1 VTGQV
6 LEHSMALGWLSS
18 LLAAWLS
25 FGLFAGEA
33 KAPGNLV
40 PNGDFEKGS
49 GDRPADWQRPDGLT
63 TFWVKSTDRKG
74 RHIQIDTD
82 VLASQ
87 FREREDEMRRASEE
101 KKEPG
106 PPPRR
111 KPTREPKYDTVAGLD
126 GVHYASAEIPFKPE
140 KYYKLMV
147 DVKVD
152 GRAGPKVWVKA
163 YAAIRSGAGA
173 GRGIER
179 KRVVW
184 KKGLDCEGASSR
196 WRTYSTVFQVKTS
209 PPLVAETLK
218 VMLYPYWPPATFH
231 FDDVRLFEISEAEAR
246 AFEAESGKQRKSA
259 PLERNG
265 GTGGEGE

>member
-1 VTGQV
+1 MKRDFG
-6 LEHSMALGWLSS
+6 LPWL
-18 LLAAWLS
+18 LVACLA

-33 KAPGNLV
+33 KVPRNLV

-63 TFWVKSTDRKG
+63 TFWVKGTDRKG

-87 FREREDEMRRASEE
+87 FRQREDELRRASEE

-111 KPTREPKYDTVAGLD
+111 KPTRDPKFDTVAGLD
-126 GVHYASAEIPFKPE
+126 GVHYASAEIPIKAE
-140 KYYKLMV
+140 KHYKLQV

-152 GRAGPKVWVKA
+152 GRASPKVWVKA
-163 YAAIRSGAGA
+163 YATFPMKTPGSGV
-173 GRGIER
+173 RER

-209 PPLVAETLK
+209 PPVVAETLK
-218 VMLYPYWPPATFH
+218 VMLFPYWPPATFH
-231 FDDVRLFEISEAEAR
+231 FDDVRIFEITEEEAK
-246 AFEAESGKQRKSA
+246 AFEAESGKSRISQKGPSDSE
-259 PLERNG
+259 PEVKLE
-265 GTGGEGE
+265 

>member
-1 VTGQV
+1 MGLRWLFPV
-6 LEHSMALGWLSS
+6 LVACLSS
-18 LLAAWLS
+18 
-25 FGLFAGEA
+25 GLFAGET
-33 KAPGNLV
+33 KAPRNLV

-87 FREREDEMRRASEE
+87 FREREDEMRRASEQ

-106 PPPRR
+106 PPPKR
-111 KPTREPKYDTVAGLD
+111 KPTREPKFDTVAGLD
-126 GVHYASAEIPFKPE
+126 GVHYASAEIPFQPE
-140 KYYKLMV
+140 KFYKLLV

-152 GRAGPKVWVKA
+152 GRARAKVWVKA
-163 YAAIRSGAGA
+163 YAAVPRRAAASGDV
-173 GRGIER
+173 ER

-196 WRTYSTVFQVKTS
+196 WRTYATVFQVKTS
-209 PPLVAETLK
+209 PPIVAETLK

-231 FDDVRLFEISEAEAR
+231 FDDVRLFEITEEEAR
-246 AFEAESGKQRKSA
+246 AFEAESSKQRKSA
-259 PLERNG
+259 PRG
-265 GTGGEGE
+265 ADGRPGGEDGRKR